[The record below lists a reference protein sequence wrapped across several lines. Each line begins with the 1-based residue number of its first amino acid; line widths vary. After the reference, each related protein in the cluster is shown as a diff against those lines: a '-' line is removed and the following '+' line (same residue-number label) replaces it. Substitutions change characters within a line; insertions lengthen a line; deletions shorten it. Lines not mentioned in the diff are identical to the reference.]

1 MRAYWGPEL
10 CNQLA
15 LSVPL
20 VSTFSPLPDHEDS
33 SSGSGAA
40 TAVQSA
46 SAFIDYALT
55 WIDQQL
61 EDPQRFPN
69 RLGNRDRVCVRDRNT
84 NDDDDDGGGV
94 EGVIGGDFERTTAG
108 PIFSLLF
115 VIIYHI
121 YQNHFGTVLELG
133 QVAHLNGLFAHF
145 FCFTQEFSLIAP
157 QDRQLLAE
165 LSTALLKRVSVSE
178 GD

>member
-1 MRAYWGPEL
+1 MVAK
-10 CNQLA
+10 
-15 LSVPL
+15 LSAP
-20 VSTFSPLPDHEDS
+20 PS
-33 SSGSGAA
+33 SS
-40 TAVQSA
+40 
-46 SAFIDYALT
+46 
-55 WIDQQL
+55 
-61 EDPQRFPN
+61 
-69 RLGNRDRVCVRDRNT
+69 
-84 NDDDDDGGGV
+84 GGV

-121 YQNHFGTVLELG
+121 YQNHFGTVVELG

-157 QDRQLLAE
+157 QDRQLLVD

-178 GD
+178 G